1 MHVDAPRAL
10 DGMRLELFS
19 MLAVAASQGLGVA
32 LMPPMLIEQELA
44 RGDLVIACDRR
55 CAATVPT
62 TWSPALAEGA
72 PRAPALRVF
81 SQWLLQ
87 RPKPHARQRLC
98 KK

>member
-1 MHVDAPRAL
+1 
-10 DGMRLELFS
+10 

-44 RGDLVIACDRR
+44 RGDLVIAC
-55 CAATVPT
+55 
-62 TWSPALAEGA
+62 
-72 PRAPALRVF
+72 PRPLRGNRAYYLVTPHWPKAHPAPALRVF

-87 RPKPHARQRLC
+87 RPQPHARPQVVP